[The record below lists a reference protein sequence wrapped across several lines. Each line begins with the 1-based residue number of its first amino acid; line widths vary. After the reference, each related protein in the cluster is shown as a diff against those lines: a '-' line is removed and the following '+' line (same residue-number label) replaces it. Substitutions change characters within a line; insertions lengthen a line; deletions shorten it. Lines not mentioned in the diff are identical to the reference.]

1 MTTIS
6 QSVVSENIKAAPSI
20 ARNAAVDRA
29 RTFLMLVVLLHHAII
44 PYTYFGHTDPEGW
57 IGFDMMVLA
66 NDSFF
71 MAMFFFLSG
80 LFVWP
85 SLAHKKPGVFLCDRL
100 LRLGLPFAI
109 ATLTIIP
116 LAYYA
121 IELRQSPN
129 TNLAVFWWKM
139 VTVGPWPSG
148 PVWFVW
154 VLLALDLT
162 AFLFYRFTPLLLDP
176 INRISLS
183 SHSRP
188 AIFFLFLLLA
198 TALLYVPARVYFGA
212 GRWFEFGPFSL
223 QASRV
228 LLYPTYFF
236 VGAGVGMANF
246 DRGLLGTDG
255 HLAKSRWHWVVV
267 ALLSYCLLWML
278 IYVKREMLGNPV
290 WLPNWYEAIYGLFF
304 VAFSAATMLAILGY
318 FLRFNRS
325 GFTLLDTIRTDGY
338 GMFLVH
344 YPIALWIQYWLYDFD
359 APAFTKALIT
369 FVLTVLFS
377 WGATAALRAIP
388 GAARVL

>member
-20 ARNAAVDRA
+20 ARNPAVDRA

-85 SLAHKKPGVFLCDRL
+85 SLAHKEPGVFLCDRF

-290 WLPNWYEAIYGLFF
+290 WLPNWYEASYGLFF

-377 WGATAALRAIP
+377 WGAAAALRAIP

>member
-278 IYVKREMLGNPV
+278 IYVKREVLGNPV
-290 WLPNWYEAIYGLFF
+290 WLPNWYEASYGLFF

-377 WGATAALRAIP
+377 WGAAAALRAIP